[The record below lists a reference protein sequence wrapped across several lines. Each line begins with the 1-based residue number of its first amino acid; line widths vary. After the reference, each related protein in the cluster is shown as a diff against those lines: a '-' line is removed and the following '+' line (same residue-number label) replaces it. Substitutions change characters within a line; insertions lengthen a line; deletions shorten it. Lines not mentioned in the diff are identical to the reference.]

1 MNIDIFGSA
10 LLGLAIALLLF
21 LWRRGS
27 GRWSHWFPAIRKTAE
42 LVLKVAIAGVTLL
55 ELVVVFSISEDPGI
69 SLLAG
74 VMGYGAFEGYQRFVK
89 HRLFNSKETLNRG
102 TRIAPVSEVRRQ
114 VFKKSKNPRI
124 YMGEAPMPREIEPYH
139 QMVLGA
145 TGTGKSV
152 YLNQL
157 LSKIREE
164 GDTVVVVDSGG
175 DFVKKHFDPESDFI
189 FNPFDHRCINWS
201 PMYELKGEWDIDSLA
216 RSIIPDGTG
225 ENKEWNTYA
234 QTFLIALMRKLW
246 SREERELKDLLYY
259 ACVAPVDELRTFL
272 EGTSASALMVSE
284 KTFGS
289 IRSIVAT
296 YLDSYQNLPAEG
308 HQFSVSEMVRQE
320 HSGFLFVT
328 YRDDQLSSLRDLI
341 ACLLDVIARAIL
353 SLPPNQT
360 RRVWLVIDEF
370 ASLGKIQTIE
380 AIATKSRK
388 AGGCLALG
396 MQTVAQLRER
406 YGDNMAQTIMSC
418 LSSWLV
424 LRSTDAE
431 TAEYVSKYIGD
442 VDRTKMS
449 RSVNSSDSGDSQGQ
463 NEQQTTI
470 RAVMASE
477 IQLLPNLEGFV
488 RLAGGYPICKVK
500 LDVTRVA
507 KDKEENIAFEPRDYK
522 NRPKIDISRGV
533 GSSQT
538 SKAKAAEAE
547 RRPEPATTTPV
558 RPGAIAPSPAAL
570 KAAEEQ
576 IVAPVE
582 IYRMPVERPQ
592 LEPLIDTHVL
602 IRRPLTDE

>member
-10 LLGLAIALLLF
+10 LLGLATAFLLY

-27 GRWSHWFPAIRKTAE
+27 GRWAHWFPAIRRSAE
-42 LVLKVAIAGVTLL
+42 LVLKVSIAGVVLL
-55 ELVVVFSISEDPGI
+55 ELVVVFGYSDNPGV
-69 SLLAG
+69 SLLSG
-74 VMGYGAFEGYQRFVK
+74 VAGYGLFEGYQRFIK
-89 HRLFNSKETLNRG
+89 NRLLNGKETLNRG
-102 TRIAPVSEVRRQ
+102 TRIATTAEVRRQ
-114 VFKKSKNPRI
+114 VFKNSKNPRLTF
-124 YMGEAPMPREIEPYH
+124 GEVPMPRQAEPYH
-139 QMVLGA
+139 QMVMGA

-157 LSKIREE
+157 LTKIREE

-175 DFVKKHFDPESDFI
+175 DFVKKHFDEETDFV
-189 FNPFDHRCINWS
+189 FNPFDQRCINWS

-246 SREERELKDLLYY
+246 SRDEKNLKDLLYY

-272 EGTSASALMVSE
+272 EGTTATALMVSE

-289 IRSIVAT
+289 TRSIVST
-296 YLDSYQNLPAEG
+296 YLSSYQNLPEEG

-320 HSGFLFVT
+320 HSGFLFIT
-328 YRDDQLSSLRDLI
+328 YRDDQLASLRDLI

-353 SLPPNQT
+353 SLPPNDN
-360 RRVWLVIDEF
+360 RRVWLIIDEF

-396 MQTVAQLRER
+396 MQTVAQLRDR
-406 YGDNMAQTIMSC
+406 YGDNMAQTILSC

-442 VDRTKMS
+442 VDRTKMK
-449 RSVNSSDSGDSQGQ
+449 RSHNSSDSGDSQGH
-463 NEQQTTI
+463 NEEQSTS

-477 IQLLPNLEGFV
+477 IQALPNLEGFV

-507 KDKEENIAFEPRDYK
+507 KDRPENIAFAERDYSL
-522 NRPKIDISRGV
+522 RPKVDISRGLGNV
-533 GSSQT
+533 
-538 SKAKAAEAE
+538 KAKA
-547 RRPEPATTTPV
+547 PEQKPVPQQAPANIPAHAV
-558 RPGAIAPSPAAL
+558 APGAIPPSPAAI
-570 KAAEEQ
+570 KAAAEQ
-576 IVAPVE
+576 ISAPVE
-582 IYRMPVERPQ
+582 IYRMPVERPK

-602 IRRPLTDE
+602 IRRPLKD